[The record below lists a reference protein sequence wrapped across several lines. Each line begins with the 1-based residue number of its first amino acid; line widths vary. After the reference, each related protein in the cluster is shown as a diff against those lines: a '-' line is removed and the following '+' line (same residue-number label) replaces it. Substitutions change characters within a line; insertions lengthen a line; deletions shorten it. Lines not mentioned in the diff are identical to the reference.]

1 MTSDEALRHVRS
13 YAAANRVRFSRHA
26 RERMGERG
34 ASAEHVMHALQSA
47 TTCSS
52 SGERWKVTGPDLDG
66 DALTVVVVLE
76 DEVIVVTVF

>member
-1 MTSDEALRHVRS
+1 
-13 YAAANRVRFSRHA
+13 
-26 RERMGERG
+26 MGERG